1 MSFSEERLDL
11 GYDYGTV
18 ATITTK
24 TSIIESKNGTEQ
36 RTPQWYQ
43 PLLQFNIGERSEIND
58 QLDQL
63 IAFYQARK
71 GAYQGFRFKDWSDY
85 QFSTII
91 TLDANKQSQLFKVY
105 SVAGFTVKRP
115 LIKIVPGSILVS
127 VGNFP
132 LTTGWV
138 VNFNTGIITFN
149 QVQTEPIQVSGEF
162 DVPVRFATDKINL
175 RFEAFEACEPESNLK
190 LFSLENLSLIEIRIN
205 PTLALSLDQMP
216 QSLDHVIKL
225 GYDYGTIGGAKFAT
239 KINQLVSGQEQRI
252 SEWTTNRGSWEVGSR
267 TLLKSELDY
276 LIALFRVCRGKA
288 VSFVYF
294 DWGQMAYFPVRFGE
308 DAIAFRFDAY
318 ELGTK
323 RVLFNLAGIPVV
335 ATGKS
340 LPRPENATRETYLGL
355 TAATGL
361 AGLNPMGSRHR
372 ILSFTFNGKNL
383 LNPNLLQLNGNA
395 SFTQNILQLT
405 PAANIQAGSAFWIEP
420 LTNPNSNWS
429 VFFTYEIIANSRYD
443 GIAFVITNSISGI
456 NSLGTGGGI
465 GYIGISPR
473 LAIEFDTFFNR
484 DIDPNNN
491 HITLNTE
498 GRTNLEIVIPDP
510 GIDLV
515 GIRFVWIENTSLE
528 LKVYLS
534 ENNQKPASPILTEII
549 DIDFVIGRY

>member
-1 MSFSEERLDL
+1 MFIEERLDL
-11 GYDYGTV
+11 GITYGTT
-18 ATITTK
+18 ATITTS
-24 TSIIESKNGTEQ
+24 TAIVETFSGTEI
-36 RTPQWYQ
+36 RSINWVY
-43 PLLQFNIGERSEIND
+43 PLLKFNIGQKGCLNQELEYF
-58 QLDQL
+58 L
-63 IAFYQARK
+63 AFHAARK
-71 GAYQGFRFKDWSDY
+71 GAYEGFRFKDWADY
-85 QFSTII
+85 EFNTVI
-91 TLDANKQSQLFKVY
+91 TLNANKQAQLFKQY
-105 SVAGFTVKRP
+105 SVAESSVKRS
-115 LIKIVPGSILVS
+115 LSKIVIGTVLVFINN
-127 VGNFP
+127 VAV
-132 LTTGWV
+132 TQGWSL
-138 VNFNTGIITFN
+138 NYNTGVITFDAIP
-149 QVQTEPIQVSGEF
+149 TGTIRVSGEF
-162 DVPVRFATDKINL
+162 DVPVRFESDKINL
-175 RFEAFEACEPESNLK
+175 RFQACEPGTGRK
-190 LFSLENLSLIEIRIN
+190 LFNWEGLTLTEVKLLPTIPLAFDLVPQFLNHRIN
-205 PTLALSLDQMP
+205 
-216 QSLDHVIKL
+216 L
-225 GYDYGTIGGAKFAT
+225 GYDYDSIGGNEFAT
-239 KINQLVSGQEQRI
+239 RIEKLVSGHETRI

-323 RVLFNLAGIPVV
+323 RVLFNLAGIPIV

-361 AGLNPMGSRHR
+361 AGFNPTGSRHR

-405 PAANIQAGSAFWIEP
+405 PAANSQAGSAFWIEP

-456 NSLGTGGGI
+456 NSLTPGGGI
-465 GYIGISPR
+465 GYLGISPR
-473 LAIEFDTFFNR
+473 LAIEFDTFFNS
-484 DIDPNNN
+484 IFNDPNNN
-491 HITLNTE
+491 HIALNTA
-498 GRTNLEIVIPDP
+498 GRTNLEFVIPDP

-515 GIRFVWIENTSLE
+515 GIRFVWIENTSLG

-534 ENNQKPASPILTEII
+534 ENEQKPASPILTEII
-549 DIDFVIGRY
+549 DINFVIGVY

>member
-91 TLDANKQSQLFKVY
+91 TLDANKQAQLFKAY

-127 VGNFP
+127 VGNSP
-132 LTTGWV
+132 VTTGWT
-138 VNFNTGIITFN
+138 VNFNTGIITFD

-190 LFSLENLSLIEIRIN
+190 LFSLENLSLTEIRIN
-205 PTLALSLDQMP
+205 PTLALSLDQIP
-216 QSLDHVIKL
+216 QSLDHQINL
-225 GYDYGTIGGAKFAT
+225 GYDYGTIGGVEFAT

-252 SEWTTNRGSWEVGSR
+252 SEWATSRGSWEVGAR
-267 TLLKSELDY
+267 TLIKSDLDY
-276 LIALFRVCRGKA
+276 LISLFRVCRGKA
-288 VSFVYF
+288 VGFKYF
-294 DWGQMAYFPVRFGE
+294 DWQTESQINVRFGE

-318 ELGTK
+318 EKGTEK
-323 RVLFNLAGIPVV
+323 VLFNFSGVPLVKLLERTTITVHVFGTYTIKPVGIGVNDPFSCGDVGYWRTWQPVEV
-335 ATGKS
+335 T
-340 LPRPENATRETYLGL
+340 
-355 TAATGL
+355 
-361 AGLNPMGSRHR
+361 
-372 ILSFTFNGKNL
+372 
-383 LNPNLLQLNGNA
+383 
-395 SFTQNILQLT
+395 
-405 PAANIQAGSAFWIEP
+405 
-420 LTNPNSNWS
+420 
-429 VFFTYEIIANSRYD
+429 ANSATQTDFSLSVPITAWTLNHKDQINEINLGPISFQDYTQSNTGNIIFFDSIFGALGSIFFRDTCGTGTNFTNLRD
-443 GIAFVITNSISGI
+443 GDNLVITKIK
-456 NSLGTGGGI
+456 L
-465 GYIGISPR
+465 
-473 LAIEFDTFFNR
+473 LD
-484 DIDPNNN
+484 
-491 HITLNTE
+491 
-498 GRTNLEIVIPDP
+498 
-510 GIDLV
+510 
-515 GIRFVWIENTSLE
+515 
-528 LKVYLS
+528 
-534 ENNQKPASPILTEII
+534 
-549 DIDFVIGRY
+549 